1 MAVANV
7 TDGGCTFRFADRV
20 PERCIC
26 SVACHKVLRNARL
39 LVCCGNHICETCL
52 NHWLRTQGKL
62 KKCPNCRREKF
73 THVEDLSIRRE
84 ISNLKI
90 RCTNGEEGCTWVGTM
105 SNCKLKT
112 HLATENG
119 CGFIEVHCTNK
130 CKKQLKRQ
138 DLTDHLAQHC
148 PLRQCK
154 CQHCGKEDTYQIITK
169 KHCDECPSYP
179 LDCPNECGVRG
190 IKRAEVDQ
198 HRNECPLEP
207 VECPFKEAGC
217 QARLVRNE
225 LDSHMTANQQQ
236 HILTLMAAFREVKA
250 ELRASKTMQE
260 VIATD
265 VAIIQQSPEKQSSD
279 LALASIKSQLELNNS
294 LRLQRYGPPLTI
306 RMINFS
312 HYQRSGKVWYTPPF
326 YCDPGYKMQLA
337 VFANGIGAG
346 ASTHVSIALLLMKGE
361 FDHQIPWPIRGLNLW
376 LSIVSQVTALK
387 EKLGLAAF
395 QDRDKCTPAN
405 RVQRVLE
412 REGVREVGKME
423 KFVNHQTL
431 SIKVRNDSIVLK
443 ITCDWSPS
451 PI

>member
-1 MAVANV
+1 
-7 TDGGCTFRFADRV
+7 
-20 PERCIC
+20 
-26 SVACHKVLRNARL
+26 
-39 LVCCGNHICETCL
+39 
-52 NHWLRTQGKL
+52 
-62 KKCPNCRREKF
+62 
-73 THVEDLSIRRE
+73 
-84 ISNLKI
+84 
-90 RCTNGEEGCTWVGTM
+90 
-105 SNCKLKT
+105 
-112 HLATENG
+112 
-119 CGFIEVHCTNK
+119 
-130 CKKQLKRQ
+130 
-138 DLTDHLAQHC
+138 
-148 PLRQCK
+148 
-154 CQHCGKEDTYQIITK
+154 
-169 KHCDECPSYP
+169 
-179 LDCPNECGVRG
+179 
-190 IKRAEVDQ
+190 
-198 HRNECPLEP
+198 
-207 VECPFKEAGC
+207 
-217 QARLVRNE
+217 
-225 LDSHMTANQQQ
+225 MTANQQQ
-236 HILTLMAAFREVKA
+236 HVLTLMAAFREVKA

-294 LRLQRYGPPLTI
+294 LRLQRYGSPLTI

-361 FDHQIPWPIRGLNLW
+361 FDHQITWPIRGLNLW

-387 EKLGLAAF
+387 EKLGLDAF

-431 SIKVRNDSIVLK
+431 SSKVRNDSIVLK